1 MAAILSISHD
11 GITLPSFIRL
21 TCKSQ
26 KRASPPRAGTSPWPA
41 VSKH

>member
-21 TCKSQ
+21 TFKRQ
-26 KRASPPRAGTSPWPA
+26 KTGIAAAGGN
-41 VSKH
+41 